1 MGVERF
7 GTVNNYSR
15 ELGVEFFENLF
26 AKTSANVAD
35 SFVGVS
41 LRVVTG
47 EEESS
52 VDGSTLSTTIVGS

>member
-1 MGVERF
+1 MGVKWLRA
-7 GTVNNYSR
+7 VDDNSR

-26 AKTSANVAD
+26 AKTSADVAD

-47 EEESS
+47 EQEGA
-52 VDGSTLSTTIVGS
+52 VDGSTFSTTIVGS

>member
-1 MGVERF
+1 MGVEWF

-15 ELGVEFFENLF
+15 ELDVEFFENLF

-47 EEESS
+47 EEERS